1 MENEDSVEFQQTWAS
16 LIQSLDV
23 GPDKAKEIEQLPADQ
38 KRHLLESYV
47 AKNPKCSAFHY
58 VTLIKGLRV
67 GRSTLSKHPRRGDGQ
82 QAKEVLRAT
91 EISLRTNNVGWVY
104 DFLEQDGLDVLVTYV
119 SRVIHMR
126 SNTGVENSTL
136 EVEPTMPTEFYESEE
151 NLQSSLR
158 VKRKPSPGL
167 RNLWCMSS
175 GKGETFDRYQTYRLL
190 KLPNLLDSVRDS
202 LHQAVKCFRAL
213 LNNQRGCSMVFDH
226 PRAINMITL
235 CLLHPSY
242 QTKTLVLELLAAV
255 CLIIG
260 GHERVI
266 KAFDNFKREVGESAR
281 FENLVHYFCTH
292 EASAGDDYSVDFMVS
307 CIQFFNI
314 VVHSTDDIMLRV
326 FLQEEF
332 KHLGLN
338 AYLERLRNRAG
349 ERLVRQIEAYNDN
362 EVDVAVL
369 LEDSQARE
377 LYQQECEQRES
388 ELFALHTQM
397 SNMKSEFEAQ
407 ANELRTALSTLQ
419 LRCTEL
425 EGQRETQIDQLS
437 TLQTRLKDK
446 DLSCSAREQLLES
459 RIKELEANL
468 REARRRSS
476 DKSVPSTP
484 LTKGDTS
491 LAVQPPSTPPPPPP
505 PSLIPPPPPA
515 PPSLGLIP
523 PPPPPPGLGLTP
535 VGVDAVPIRAP
546 VQTRFKLPLINWT
559 VLRSQQL
566 RGTVFVGMNDED
578 VLNHIDTERFEDL
591 FKLSNQ
597 AVGGA
602 SGQTKMMNGSEN
614 GLSRPGR
621 KPEKK
626 SLMDPNRH
634 RCIGVLLRFLESE
647 KYTPSRLWTEITNLE
662 LSQDVAD
669 RIFHLLPTQEEMK
682 AYLKY
687 EFTDQLDVN
696 ELTDEDR
703 LLLHLCKIERLR
715 SRLQIILFMSSF
727 EDSVGS
733 LYPKLAAVSSV
744 SLAVK
749 KSERFRAILEL
760 VLALGNYV
768 NSSRRGI
775 AYGFRLQSLDALL
788 ETKSVDKSWTLL
800 HFLVDTIESRFPALL
815 TFYEELGDLATA
827 AKIPMEAMTAD
838 VAALVAGMSQA
849 DNETIIAGPGNTPIR
864 LTEFISLNKPRVES
878 IQQQAERAKTLFAQ
892 TIEWFGE
899 AQNKP
904 SPEVFFGLLV
914 RFVDNFKVC
923 TICVVCQ
930 CVRTLPRLLNISLV
944 AINSAFRAT
953 SLSRRLLCVLS
964 TGYIAL

>member
-126 SNTGVENSTL
+126 CV
-136 EVEPTMPTEFYESEE
+136 
-151 NLQSSLR
+151 
-158 VKRKPSPGL
+158 
-167 RNLWCMSS
+167 
-175 GKGETFDRYQTYRLL
+175 
-190 KLPNLLDSVRDS
+190 
-202 LHQAVKCFRAL
+202 HAL
-213 LNNQRGCSMVFDH
+213 SRGCSMVFDH

-260 GHERVI
+260 GHERVV

-425 EGQRETQIDQLS
+425 EGQRETQSDQLS

-468 REARRRSS
+468 RQARRRSS

-484 LTKGDTS
+484 VTKGDTS
-491 LAVQPPSTPPPPPP
+491 LAAQPPSTPPPPPP

-878 IQQQAERAKTLFAQ
+878 IQQQAERAKTLFTQ

-914 RFVDNFKVC
+914 RFVDNFKK
-923 TICVVCQ
+923 
-930 CVRTLPRLLNISLV
+930 
-944 AINSAFRAT
+944 AINDTEKRRRADALQLLQAATEGNGPAFNPPNAPTAAPKRSKDDSAADLQRHLANEAK
-953 SLSRRLLCVLS
+953 RRLKNR
-964 TGYIAL
+964 TRQIAGDGMMDEILAGLISEPLQAEVHPRRTRAPDEN